1 MVERMAE
8 TRKDRP
14 GAPETTHFG
23 FRRVDS
29 GEKAGLVRAVFD
41 SVAGRY
47 DLMNDLM
54 SVGVHRL
61 WKAALVDW
69 LAPRAGIR
77 LLDVAG
83 GTGDVAL
90 RVLAR
95 VGGAEVNEYSGGTI
109 TICDINETMLKAGR
123 AKARDR
129 GLEGGVRYLGA
140 DAEALAVADRSVDAY
155 TVAFGL
161 RNVTRLE
168 AALGEA
174 MRVLKPGGRFLCL
187 EFSRVSV
194 PLLGEIYDRYSF
206 AVLPRIGQIVT
217 GDADAYRYLV
227 ESIRRFPPQDTF
239 AGMLSAAGFDLVKY
253 RDLSGGIAALHSAWR
268 L

>member
-1 MVERMAE
+1 MVEAMAE
-8 TRKDRP
+8 TRKHRP

-23 FRRVDS
+23 FRRVAAGD
-29 GEKAGLVRAVFD
+29 KAGLVRDVFD
-41 SVAGRY
+41 SVADRY

-61 WKAALVDW
+61 WKTALVDW

-90 RVLAR
+90 KVLAR
-95 VGGAEVNEYSGGTI
+95 VGGAKVNAYAGGAI

-129 GLEGGVRYLGA
+129 GFEGGVGFLAA
-140 DAEALAVADRSVDAY
+140 DAEALAIADGGVDSY

-168 AALGEA
+168 AALAEA

-206 AVLPRIGQIVT
+206 AVLPRIGDIVT
-217 GDADAYRYLV
+217 GNADAYRYLV
-227 ESIRRFPPQDTF
+227 ESIRRFPPQDEF
-239 AGMLSAAGFDLVKY
+239 AAMLAAAGFDQVKC
-253 RDLSGGIAALHSAWR
+253 RNLSGGIAALHSAWR

>member
-8 TRKDRP
+8 TQKDRP

-23 FRRVDS
+23 FRRVET

-47 DLMNDLM
+47 DLINDLM

-61 WKAALVDW
+61 WKAALIDW
-69 LAPRAGIR
+69 LALRAGIR

-90 RVLAR
+90 GVLAR
-95 VGGAEVNEYSGGTI
+95 VGGAEINEYSGGAI

-123 AKARDR
+123 VKARNR

-140 DAEALAVADRSVDAY
+140 DAEALAVADGSVDAY

-168 AALGEA
+168 VALGEA

-194 PLLGEIYDRYSF
+194 PLLGEIYDCYSF
-206 AVLPRIGQIVT
+206 AVLPRIGEIVT
-217 GDADAYRYLV
+217 GDRAAYQYLV
-227 ESIRRFPPQDTF
+227 ESIRRFPDQERF
-239 AGMLSAAGFDLVKY
+239 AAMIRHAGLGQCRY
-253 RDLSGGIAALHSAWR
+253 RNLSGGIAALHSAWR
-268 L
+268 I